1 MKYFNDTTGKQ
12 WKIDVNVG
20 SLETVAA
27 QTGIDLTQLF
37 SEELGLLNELYANPV
52 ILCKVL
58 WAFNGEPE
66 SPSKPGFLAAM
77 GGDALE
83 NAADAL
89 VSDVID
95 FFPNARRRE
104 LCRAT
109 LAKIKEAAEMAYN
122 KAEKN
127 LSELNAASLT
137 SATS

>member
-20 SLETVAA
+20 SIEDVAA
-27 QTGIDLTQLF
+27 QTGINLTGLF
-37 SEELGLLNELYANPV
+37 SEELGLLNRLYSEPGLLCHLLWSFCGDGTEAGRTAFLSVMKGDVLEL
-52 ILCKVL
+52 
-58 WAFNGEPE
+58 
-66 SPSKPGFLAAM
+66 
-77 GGDALE
+77 
-83 NAADAL
+83 AADAL

-109 LAKIKEAAEMAYN
+109 LAKIREAAEMAYN